1 MSRWRGFGGV
11 RVPWAQWLRT
21 LVRLIVA
28 ASFAALVVTVLGF
41 PDEPAAWAMVAVAVV
56 VGDTTGES
64 VAASWNRMQGSVV
77 GCLSGAVVQISI
89 PMVALPIRVAIAMAL
104 CLSVCRLLRVGSGW
118 RLGVALAGFF
128 IFVPGV
134 QEWQMVGWRLAATLL
149 GITIALL
156 AVLFVAPDT
165 AATRLRDGIRAALA
179 AIASSVG
186 ADVESWINGGG
197 GEAAAAVPDVSGLR
211 PLVVDRRHEISR
223 RAPMPDAV
231 SAMLDGVDVAAAG
244 VERLNRYGH
253 ETSDVG
259 LHAHIADDL
268 RAAAA
273 RIAVACEAASHAL
286 TDPSA
291 HRDALADAR
300 AGLETVETDLE
311 DAIERLR
318 ALGVTPTARAAELTR
333 LFGVINALGLVAM
346 GLMRAIDALG

>member
-1 MSRWRGFGGV
+1 
-11 RVPWAQWLRT
+11 
-21 LVRLIVA
+21 
-28 ASFAALVVTVLGF
+28 
-41 PDEPAAWAMVAVAVV
+41 
-56 VGDTTGES
+56 
-64 VAASWNRMQGSVV
+64 
-77 GCLSGAVVQISI
+77 
-89 PMVALPIRVAIAMAL
+89 
-104 CLSVCRLLRVGSGW
+104 
-118 RLGVALAGFF
+118 
-128 IFVPGV
+128 
-134 QEWQMVGWRLAATLL
+134 MVGWRLGATLL

-165 AATRLRDGIRAALA
+165 AATRLRDGIRGALA

-186 ADVESWINGGG
+186 ADVESWVNGGG
-197 GEAAAAVPDVSGLR
+197 GERAAAVPDVSGLR

-231 SAMLDGVDVAAAG
+231 SAMLDGVDLAAAG

-253 ETSDVG
+253 EQSDVG

-273 RIAVACEAASHAL
+273 RIAVACEAASQAL

-291 HRDALADAR
+291 HRDALAHAR
-300 AGLETVETDLE
+300 AGLETVEADLE

-346 GLMRAIDALG
+346 GLMRAIDALR

>member
-1 MSRWRGFGGV
+1 MPRWRGFGGA
-11 RVPWAQWLRT
+11 RAPLGQWLRT
-21 LVRLIVA
+21 LVRLVVA
-28 ASFAALVVTVLGF
+28 AAVAALVVTALGF

-56 VGDTTGES
+56 VGDTTGQS

-89 PMVALPIRVAIAMAL
+89 PMVAVPIRVAIAMAL

-128 IFVPGV
+128 IFVPGA
-134 QEWQMVGWRLAATLL
+134 QEWEMVGWRLSATLL

-156 AVLFVAPDT
+156 AVMFVAPDT
-165 AATRLRDGIRAALA
+165 AATRLRDGIRAVLA
-179 AIASSVG
+179 AIASSVD
-186 ADVESWINGGG
+186 ADVESWLGGG
-197 GEAAAAVPDVSGLR
+197 GGDRAVAVPDVSGLR

-231 SAMLDGVDVAAAG
+231 SAMLDGVDLAAAG
-244 VERLNRYGH
+244 VQRLNRYGG
-253 ETSDVG
+253 EASEAG
-259 LHAHIADDL
+259 LHTHIADDL
-268 RAAAA
+268 RAAAI
-273 RIAVACEAASHAL
+273 RIATACAVTSRAL

-300 AGLETVETDLE
+300 AGLDTVEADLE
-311 DAIERLR
+311 AAIERLR

-346 GLMRAIDALG
+346 GLVRAIDALR